1 MTEHTAAA
9 EQAVPLDEAFL
20 RDFAERWLAAWN
32 SHDPKQVQALCTED
46 VEYDDPTLPAPLRG
60 WAGIAH
66 VVNELSTAFPDHR
79 FEDPE
84 PPYAAPDRPKAI
96 APWRFTGTMTGPL
109 EPGFAPTNGRVEF
122 SGIDE
127 WEFRGDRLCL
137 VHALFDVNGIAV
149 QFGGAPA
156 PGSRGEKLGMALQRL
171 QARAMRR
178 KNRR

>member
-9 EQAVPLDEAFL
+9 EQAVPLDDAFL

-46 VEYDDPTLPAPLRG
+46 VESHDPTLPAPLHG
-60 WAGIAH
+60 WAGIGRIVDMLA
-66 VVNELSTAFPDHR
+66 TAFPDYR

-84 PPYAAPDRPKAI
+84 APYAALDRPKAI
-96 APWRFTGTMTGPL
+96 APWRFTGTMTGPI

-127 WEFRGDRLCL
+127 LEFRGERVCR

-149 QFGGAPA
+149 QIRAAPA
-156 PGSRGEKLGMALQRL
+156 PGTRGEKIGIALQRL
-171 QARAMRR
+171 QAWALRR
-178 KNRR
+178 RTRR

>member
-79 FEDPE
+79 FDDPE
-84 PPYAAPDRPKAI
+84 PPSAAPDRPKAI
-96 APWRFTGTMTGPL
+96 APWRFTGTMTGPMQG
-109 EPGFAPTNGRVEF
+109 PDGTVIPPTGRPFEVEF
-122 SGIDE
+122 CTVARWDNGQIVEENLFYDLVGFMKQIGVSG
-127 WEFRGDRLCL
+127 
-137 VHALFDVNGIAV
+137 
-149 QFGGAPA
+149 
-156 PGSRGEKLGMALQRL
+156 
-171 QARAMRR
+171 
-178 KNRR
+178 